1 MKKLLLII
9 ILINLFS
16 LIHAEEDLD
25 VYDEDYIQQEEQEPV
40 TGKSIFFTNSNQI
53 KIEIRDHSNDFK
65 KFNQNTSDTKEEIT
79 REQKEDENIDKKGED
94 RGTEKEE

>member
-16 LIHAEEDLD
+16 LIQAEEDLD

-79 REQKEDENIDKKGED
+79 REQKEDENIDEKGED

>member
-25 VYDEDYIQQEEQEPV
+25 IYDEDYIQQEEQEPV

-79 REQKEDENIDKKGED
+79 REQKEDENIDEKGED

>member
-25 VYDEDYIQQEEQEPV
+25 IYDENYIQQEEQEPV

-79 REQKEDENIDKKGED
+79 REQKEDENIDEKGED

>member
-25 VYDEDYIQQEEQEPV
+25 IYDENYIQQEEQEPV

-79 REQKEDENIDKKGED
+79 REQKEDENIGEKGED

>member
-16 LIHAEEDLD
+16 LIYAEEDLD
-25 VYDEDYIQQEEQEPV
+25 IYDENYIQQEEQEPV

-53 KIEIRDHSNDFK
+53 KIEIKDHSNDFK
-65 KFNQNTSDTKEEIT
+65 MFNQNTSDTKEETT
-79 REQKEDENIDKKGED
+79 REQKEDENIDEKGED

>member
-25 VYDEDYIQQEEQEPV
+25 IYDENYIQQEEQEPV
-40 TGKSIFFTNSNQI
+40 TGNSIFFTNSNQI

-79 REQKEDENIDKKGED
+79 REQKEDENIDEKGED

>member
-65 KFNQNTSDTKEEIT
+65 KFNQNTSDTKEKIT

>member
-79 REQKEDENIDKKGED
+79 REQKEDENIDEKGED

>member
-25 VYDEDYIQQEEQEPV
+25 IYDENYIQQEEQEPV

-79 REQKEDENIDKKGED
+79 REHKEDENIDEKGED